1 MPISLILAMLLQVG
15 PNPSPDSVANTI
27 PRPPREEAVDRM
39 RAPEPQAV
47 APACPLGGATEPSE
61 VARIAAQNAELLG
74 GNDRISALQCLALA
88 QGEQGLWNE
97 AAVSFLA
104 AREAAAGM
112 PDWQARLGGQRAHA
126 LAEAR
131 RITEARTAFELA
143 IEDALAAGDP
153 VTAGQI
159 AADQSI
165 VEVDAGDVPSAAR
178 TLTTARERT
187 PQSSEVWLLSATL
200 ARRQGALEQAQ
211 GFIERAADID
221 AFDPEI
227 GLEAGVI
234 AALSGRYSAAR
245 ASFESVVALPH
256 AGTHGETA
264 KGYLA
269 QLEQLEQP
277 AE

>member
-1 MPISLILAMLLQVG
+1 MPISFILAMLLQVG

-27 PRPPREEAVDRM
+27 PRSPREEAIDPV

-47 APACPLGGATEPSE
+47 APACPLGGETEPSE
-61 VARIAAQNAELLG
+61 VARIAARNAELLDG
-74 GNDRISALQCLALA
+74 RDRIGALHCLALA
-88 QGEQGLWNE
+88 QGEQGLWDE
-97 AAVSFLA
+97 AAAGFLI
-104 AREAAAGM
+104 AREAAVGM
-112 PDWQARLGGQRAHA
+112 PDWQARLGSQRAHA
-126 LAEAR
+126 LVEAR

-159 AADQSI
+159 AADQAI
-165 VEVDAGDVPSAAR
+165 VEVGAGDVPSASR
-178 TLTTARERT
+178 TLEAARERT
-187 PQSSEVWLLSATL
+187 PQSAQVWLLSATL

-211 GFIERAADID
+211 GFVERAADID

-234 AALSGRYSAAR
+234 AVLSGRYSAAK
-245 ASFESVVALPH
+245 ASFESVIALPN
-256 AGTHGETA
+256 AGAHGETA

-269 QLEQLEQP
+269 QLEQLDQP
-277 AE
+277 TE

>member
-1 MPISLILAMLLQVG
+1 MPIPLIFALLLQVG
-15 PNPSPDSVANTI
+15 PNPSPDSIANTI
-27 PRPPREEAVDRM
+27 PRSPREEAVDRV
-39 RAPEPQAV
+39 RTPEPQAV
-47 APACPLGGATEPSE
+47 APACPLGGATEPAE

-74 GNDRISALQCLALA
+74 GKDRISALQCLALA

-112 PDWQARLGGQRAHA
+112 PDWQARLGSQRAHA

-178 TLTTARERT
+178 TLATARERT

-234 AALSGRYSAAR
+234 AALSGRYSAAK

-269 QLEQLEQP
+269 QLEQLDQP
-277 AE
+277 TE

>member
-27 PRPPREEAVDRM
+27 PRSPREEAIDPV
-39 RAPEPQAV
+39 RAPRPQAV
-47 APACPLGGATEPSE
+47 APACPLGGATAPSE
-61 VARIAAQNAELLG
+61 VARIAAQNAELLDG
-74 GNDRISALQCLALA
+74 SDRISALQCLAMA
-88 QGEQGLWNE
+88 QGDQGLWHE
-97 AAVSFLA
+97 AAASFLA
-104 AREAAAGM
+104 AREAAHGM
-112 PDWQARLGGQRAHA
+112 PEWQARLGSQRAHA

-131 RITEARTAFELA
+131 RISEARTAFELA

-165 VEVDAGDVPSAAR
+165 VEVDAGDIPSAAR
-178 TLTTARERT
+178 TLESARERT
-187 PQSSEVWLLSATL
+187 PQSAQVWLLSATL
-200 ARRQGALEQAQ
+200 ARRQGALDQAQ
-211 GFIERAADID
+211 GYIERAADID

-234 AALSGRYSAAR
+234 AALGGRYTAAR
-245 ASFESVVALPH
+245 SSFESVIALPN

-264 KGYLA
+264 RGYLA
-269 QLEQLEQP
+269 QLEQLDQP
-277 AE
+277 TQ